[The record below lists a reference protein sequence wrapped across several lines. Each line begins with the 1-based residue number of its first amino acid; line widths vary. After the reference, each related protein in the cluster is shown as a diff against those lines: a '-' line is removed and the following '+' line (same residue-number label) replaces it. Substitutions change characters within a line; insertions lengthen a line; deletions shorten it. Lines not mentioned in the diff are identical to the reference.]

1 MAIGEFAYT
10 QIEIQENVKLSTD
23 FSSDYV
29 KFCAIFAR
37 IM

>member
-10 QIEIQENVKLSTD
+10 QIEIQENVTLSTD
-23 FSSDYV
+23 FSGDNV
-29 KFCAIFAR
+29 KFSSIFAR